1 MVLLSAVV
9 MSSLSLLVF
18 GLNPEPGPIEIMQL
32 PTTLAQIVFVFAVVH
47 QVGMRNLFAPMTHIQ
62 RGLIGALTIY
72 VLFVSLTSPVPSSSI
87 LAPAWIVHIFFFV
100 ALVSFF
106 SHAQLDR
113 VDKIWTALGLT
124 ALIHVCVFLTAW
136 ALWPQDIRE
145 GHLPAFDNIRHLGY
159 FLAPAAAVMAVQ
171 FVMCIEKVL
180 LPLTCFAAAV
190 FYILYTGSRGG
201 AVALVAG
208 LMLSGAFMAWHRQRV
223 PLSRVVILIGVTGVA
238 IIGAEL
244 LPALPWKPVFGR
256 GVDAMSQTGAEIL
269 GGRSHVWKFAS
280 LAIQQNWLW
289 GYGPAFMGQIPEYL
303 GAPYR
308 HPHNIGLQLLL
319 HWGALGTVIVLGAV
333 LSFAPRVWTALRNQP
348 FLALMPVTVI
358 ATMFI
363 HALVDG
369 GLFYPFSTVL
379 AIIAFASLVGI
390 GWQWAD
396 FVIASRLGIDR
407 LCKPSPSKLD
417 RETK

>member
-1 MVLLSAVV
+1 MMVLLSAVA

-18 GLNPEPGPIEIMQL
+18 GLNPAPGPIEIMQL
-32 PTTLAQIVFVFAVVH
+32 PTTLGQIVFVFAVVH

-62 RGLIGALTIY
+62 RGLIGALIIY

-113 VDKIWTALGLT
+113 VDKIWTVLGLT
-124 ALIHVCVFLTAW
+124 ALIHVYVFLIAW
-136 ALWPQDIRE
+136 IMWPQDIRE

-171 FVMCIEKVL
+171 F
-180 LPLTCFAAAV
+180 LTRFENAFVSLVCFAAAV

-208 LMLSGAFMAWHRQRV
+208 LMVSGAFMAWHRQRV
-223 PLSRVVILIGVTGVA
+223 PLSRIVVLIGVTGVA

-256 GVDAMSQTGAEIL
+256 GVDAMSQTGTEML
-269 GGRSHVWKFAS
+269 SGRREVWVFAI
-280 LAIQQNWLW
+280 LAIKQNWLW
-289 GYGPAFMGQIPEYL
+289 GYGPAIMGQIPEYL
-303 GAPYR
+303 GASFR

-319 HWGALGTVIVLGAV
+319 HWGTLGTVIALGAF
-333 LSFAPRVWTALRNQP
+333 LSFVPSVWTALRNQP

-358 ATMFI
+358 TTMFI

-390 GWQWAD
+390 GWRWAD
-396 FVIASRLGIDR
+396 FVIVAN
-407 LCKPSPSKLD
+407 
-417 RETK
+417 